1 MWRSSLSGWCN
12 SNPHSL
18 HLVLVDFPFF
28 PKRPMTYDF
37 YELIKRFFIPCSLAI
52 KNITVLGSG
61 VMGHGI
67 AQVSATAGYNVVLR
81 DIKQEFLDK
90 AMEKIKWSLDKLV
103 TKEKI
108 SSEEGATIFSRITPI
123 VDLNDA
129 VKDAE
134 LVIEVVPE
142 IMDLKK
148 QVYAE
153 LDKVAKPEVVFASN
167 TSTLPI
173 TEIANTTSRPDKFI
187 GIHFFNPPQLMK
199 LVEVIPGE
207 KTSQEITNLT
217 QEFVK
222 SVNKQA
228 VLCRK
233 DVPGFIIN
241 RLFIPMVHEACYLQ
255 DRTGSTLEEIDS
267 AVKFKL
273 GFPMGIF
280 ELADFTGMDVI
291 HKATVE
297 MHLRDK
303 KVITPHKTIEKMFDE
318 KKLGQKSGEGY
329 YKYSDDKYE
338 RVELSEELA
347 QKCNPIQLVANVLN
361 NAAWLITNGAS
372 DIEEIEMA
380 ARLGLGLRKPL
391 FETAKEV
398 GIKNIVDELNNL
410 AQIHGEF
417 YKPDPLLESMV

>member
-1 MWRSSLSGWCN
+1 M
-12 SNPHSL
+12 
-18 HLVLVDFPFF
+18 LV
-28 PKRPMTYDF
+28 
-37 YELIKRFFIPCSLAI
+37 

-103 TKEKI
+103 SKEKI
-108 SSEEGATIFSRITPI
+108 TKKEGDSIFSRITPI
-123 VDLNDA
+123 VDLNEA
-129 VKDAE
+129 VKNAE

-148 QVYAE
+148 SVYAE
-153 LDKVAKPEVVFASN
+153 LDKAAGPDVIFASN

-173 TEIANTTSRPDKFI
+173 TEIANTTSRPEKFI

-199 LVEVIPGE
+199 LVEIIPGE
-207 KTSQEITNLT
+207 KTSQEITDLT
-217 QEFVK
+217 QEYVK

-241 RLFIPMVHEACYLQ
+241 RLFIPMVHEACYAQ
-255 DRTGSTLEEIDS
+255 DRTNATLEEIDS

-303 KVITPHKTIEKMFDE
+303 KVINPHPTIEKMFDE

-338 RVELSEELA
+338 RVSLSEELA
-347 QKCNPIQLVANVLN
+347 EKFNPIQLVANILN

-372 DIEEIEMA
+372 DIGEIEKA
-380 ARLGLGLRKPL
+380 AQLGLGLKKPL
-391 FETAKEV
+391 FETAKEI
-398 GIKNIVDELNNL
+398 GIKNIIDELNKL
-410 AQIHGEF
+410 AEKHGEF
-417 YKPDPLLESMV
+417 YKPDPLLISMQ

>member
-1 MWRSSLSGWCN
+1 M
-12 SNPHSL
+12 P
-18 HLVLVDFPFF
+18 V
-28 PKRPMTYDF
+28 
-37 YELIKRFFIPCSLAI
+37 

-61 VMGHGI
+61 IMGHGI
-67 AQVSATAGYNVVLR
+67 AQVAATAGYNIVLR

-90 AMEKIKWSLDKLV
+90 AMEKIKWSLNKLA

-108 SSEEGATIFSRITPI
+108 TQQEADSIYSRIKPV
-123 VDLNDA
+123 VDLQDA

-134 LVIEVVPE
+134 LIIEVVPE

-148 QVYAE
+148 KVYAE
-153 LDKVAKPEVVFASN
+153 LDAVAGKDVVFASN

-173 TEIANTTSRPDKFI
+173 TEIANTTSRPEKFI

-199 LVEVIPGE
+199 LVEIIPGE
-207 KTSQEITNLT
+207 KTLPEITDLT

-222 SVNKQA
+222 SVNKTA

-241 RLFIPMVHEACYLQ
+241 RLFIPMVHEACYAM
-255 DRTGSTLEEIDS
+255 DRTGATLEQIDS

-291 HKATVE
+291 HKATTE

-303 KVITPHKTIEKMFDE
+303 KVILPHPTIEKMFDE
-318 KKLGQKSGEGY
+318 KKLGQKSGEGF

-338 RVELSEELA
+338 RVALSEELA
-347 QKCNPIQLVANVLN
+347 GKFNPIQLVANILN
-361 NAAWLITNGAS
+361 NAAWLVSNGAS
-372 DIEEIEMA
+372 DIEEIEKA
-380 ARLGLGLRKPL
+380 AQLGLGLKKPL
-391 FETAKEV
+391 FETAKEI
-398 GIKNIVDELNNL
+398 GISNIVNELNQL
-410 AQIHGEF
+410 AEKNGEF
-417 YKPDPLLESMV
+417 YKPDPLLVSMQ

>member
-1 MWRSSLSGWCN
+1 MA
-12 SNPHSL
+12 
-18 HLVLVDFPFF
+18 V
-28 PKRPMTYDF
+28 
-37 YELIKRFFIPCSLAI
+37 

-108 SSEEGATIFSRITPI
+108 SKEEGDAIYSRIIPI
-123 VDLNDA
+123 VDLNEA

-142 IMDLKK
+142 IMELKK
-148 QVYAE
+148 SVYAE
-153 LDKVAKPEVVFASN
+153 LDKAAAPEVIFASN

-173 TEIANTTSRPDKFI
+173 TEIANTTSRPEKFI

-207 KTSQEITNLT
+207 KTSQEITELT
-217 QEFVK
+217 KEYVK

-228 VLCRK
+228 VVCRK

-241 RLFIPMVHEACYLQ
+241 RLFIPMVHEACFLK
-255 DRTGSTLEEIDS
+255 DRTDATLEEIDS
-267 AVKFKL
+267 AVKFNL

-291 HKATVE
+291 HKATTE

-303 KVITPHKTIEKMFDE
+303 KVIKPHPLVEKMFDE

-338 RVELSEELA
+338 RVSLSKELA
-347 QKCNPIQLVANVLN
+347 AKCNPIQLVANILN

-372 DIEEIEMA
+372 DIEEIEKA
-380 ARLGLGLRKPL
+380 SQLGLGLKKPL
-391 FETAKEV
+391 FETAKEI
-398 GIKNIVDELNNL
+398 GIKNIVDELNKL
-410 AQIHGEF
+410 ADEHGEF
-417 YKPDPLLESMV
+417 YKPDPLLVSMQ

>member
-1 MWRSSLSGWCN
+1 
-12 SNPHSL
+12 
-18 HLVLVDFPFF
+18 
-28 PKRPMTYDF
+28 
-37 YELIKRFFIPCSLAI
+37 LAI

-81 DIKQEFLDK
+81 DIKQEFLHK

-108 SSEEGATIFSRITPI
+108 SNEEGDAIFSRITPI

-207 KTSQEITNLT
+207 KTSQEITDLT

-255 DRTGSTLEEIDS
+255 DRTGATLEEIDS

-303 KVITPHKTIEKMFDE
+303 KVINPHKTIEKMFDE

-391 FETAKEV
+391 FETAKEI
-398 GIKNIVDELNNL
+398 GIQNIVDELNNL

>member
-1 MWRSSLSGWCN
+1 
-12 SNPHSL
+12 
-18 HLVLVDFPFF
+18 
-28 PKRPMTYDF
+28 MTV
-37 YELIKRFFIPCSLAI
+37 

-103 TKEKI
+103 SKEKI
-108 SSEEGATIFSRITPI
+108 SKEEADGIFSRIIPI
-123 VDLNDA
+123 VDLKEA

-134 LVIEVVPE
+134 MIIEVVPE
-142 IMDLKK
+142 IMELKK
-148 QVYAE
+148 KVYAE
-153 LDKVAKPEVVFASN
+153 LDAVAGPDVIFASN

-173 TEIANTTSRPDKFI
+173 TEIANTTSRPEKFI

-199 LVEVIPGE
+199 LVEIIPGE
-207 KTSQEITNLT
+207 KTTQAITDLT
-217 QEFVK
+217 QEYVK

-241 RLFIPMVHEACYLQ
+241 RLFIPMVHEACYAQ
-255 DRTGSTLEEIDS
+255 DRTNATLEEIDS
-267 AVKFKL
+267 AVKFNL

-303 KVITPHKTIEKMFDE
+303 KVINPHPTVEKMFDE

-338 RVELSEELA
+338 RVALSEELA
-347 QKCNPIQLVANVLN
+347 EKFNPIQLVANILN

-372 DIEEIEMA
+372 DIGEIEKA
-380 ARLGLGLRKPL
+380 AQLGLGLKKPL
-391 FETAKEV
+391 FETAKEI
-398 GIKNIVDELNNL
+398 GIKNIVDELNKL
-410 AQIHGEF
+410 AEKHGDF
-417 YKPDPLLESMV
+417 YKPDPLLISML